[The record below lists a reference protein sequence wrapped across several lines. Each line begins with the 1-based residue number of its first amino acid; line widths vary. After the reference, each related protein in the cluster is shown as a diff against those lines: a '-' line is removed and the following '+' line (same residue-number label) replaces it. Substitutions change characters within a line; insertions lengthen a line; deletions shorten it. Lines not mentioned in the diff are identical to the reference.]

1 MKLSLLQIV
10 AKMLRDTADKID
22 AGNSELSETE
32 AMDIMSTLSHR
43 VMSKDTA
50 CKHLNMSRSRFDDLI
65 RMKLL
70 PKGRKR
76 VGFKELV
83 FYQDELDE
91 AIRKMKTGNRNKL

>member
-1 MKLSLLQIV
+1 MKLSIV
-10 AKMLRDTADKID
+10 KMIANMLREVANKLD

-32 AMDIMSTLSHR
+32 AMDIMAALSHH

-50 CKHLNMSRSRFDDLI
+50 CRYLNMSRSHFDELI
-65 RMKLL
+65 RMKKL

-83 FYQDELDE
+83 WYEDELDDC
-91 AIRKMKTGNRNKL
+91 IRKSKQNKNK

>member
-1 MKLSLLQIV
+1 MKLSLVQIV

-32 AMDIMSTLSHR
+32 AMDIMSTLSHH

-50 CKHLNMSRSRFDDLI
+50 YRYLNMSRSRFDDLI
-65 RMKLL
+65 RMNKL

-91 AIRKMKTGNRNKL
+91 AVKRMKTGNN